1 MRIGIGLRRLSRRLI
16 DEALRCTLSI
26 NPLRTEPPASAFDF
40 DVTLASKASAIGLHL
55 LFAVGLLW
63 YQADYNPAVLGDL
76 TPSAYRSAGDTLI
89 GVFLSLIPAFWLP
102 ARLERPS
109 QIFGYLLYLTVYIS
123 FCTVGFQSV
132 TVPIG
137 QLLPFVAVCCVSC
150 IALFRM
156 SSTPPEPVVRREYS
170 LRTIILITI
179 GLSIVLIGAATVVF
193 GVDYRPL
200 AIENVYDVREIRRDQ
215 FAATG
220 NWYWGYLL
228 PPLALVLAPFLVCL
242 SLPKRRPEL
251 FVIGMLMAYAAYQI
265 TSGKDALGGSLIA
278 VIAFY
283 AWRAPGTRMFSFS
296 PFRIIS
302 SFLIILLVSAV
313 YDQVTEDPAR
323 LVSQLTIGRIVIVP
337 GMLTAF
343 WVEFFS
349 INPFGLYAG
358 SGLLGAIFGR
368 EQVYGLPLSYVI
380 GLQYFNNEQTNANVN
395 LWADGYGQWGV
406 LGALFATAFAM
417 LVLRI
422 LDRLSIGRDLSI
434 VLPLCLPLAF
444 ALTNGSA
451 TSVFLTNGIWVL
463 LLIVYVLPQE
473 QAPGLGA
480 SPTQLG
486 MAEPDETGAPES
498 RRLG

>member
-1 MRIGIGLRRLSRRLI
+1 MSTNLL
-16 DEALRCTLSI
+16 
-26 NPLRTEPPASAFDF
+26 PTEPPAPAFDF
-40 DVTLASKASAIGLHL
+40 DVALASKTSAIILHL

-63 YQADYNPAVLGDL
+63 YAADYNPAVLGDL

-109 QIFGYLLYLTVYIS
+109 QVFGYLLYLTVYIS

-137 QLLPFVAVCCVSC
+137 SLLPFVAVCCVSC

-156 SSTPPEPVVRREYS
+156 SSAEPKPVARREYP
-170 LRTIILITI
+170 LRTVVLATI
-179 GLSIVLIGAATVVF
+179 GVSALLIGAAAIVF
-193 GVDYRPL
+193 GVDFRPL
-200 AIENVYDVREIRRDQ
+200 ALENVYDLREIRREQ
-215 FAATG
+215 FGASG

-228 PPLALVLAPFLVCL
+228 PPLALVLAPALVCI
-242 SLPKRRPEL
+242 SLARRRPEL
-251 FVIGMLMAYAAYQI
+251 FVIGMLVAYAGYQI

-278 VIAFY
+278 VLAFY
-283 AWRAPGTRMFSFS
+283 AWRAPGTRIFSFS
-296 PFRIIS
+296 PLRIIS
-302 SFLIILLVSAV
+302 TFLAILVVSAV
-313 YDQVTEDPAR
+313 YDQVTGDPAR
-323 LVSQLTIGRIVIVP
+323 LLSQLTIGRVVVVP

-358 SGLLGAIFGR
+358 IGLLGAIFGR

-406 LGALFATAFAM
+406 IGALIATAFAM
-417 LVLRI
+417 VALRI
-422 LDRLSIGRDLSI
+422 LDRLTIGRDTSI

-463 LLIVYVLPQE
+463 MLLVYVFPQE
-473 QAPGLGA
+473 QGLGLENPQA
-480 SPTQLG
+480 SPDT
-486 MAEPDETGAPES
+486 PES
-498 RRLG
+498 GPIVPSANQSSG